1 MDNRGN
7 QNRAFLFLQGPH
19 GPFFAHLAK
28 MLNATGAACFKVGF
42 NRGDQFFWSNVK
54 TYIPF
59 RDTIEEWPDRLE
71 AILTSHDV
79 TDILLYGDTRQIHAE
94 AITTVEGILHRLE
107 TDGLPRPA
115 PFYRVLSKVQGLF
128 ASADPFWR

>member
-42 NRGDQFFWSNVK
+42 NRGDQFFLVQRKDIYPVSRHDRGMAKSNLM
-54 TYIPF
+54 TMIQN
-59 RDTIEEWPDRLE
+59 D
-71 AILTSHDV
+71 
-79 TDILLYGDTRQIHAE
+79 Q
-94 AITTVEGILHRLE
+94 
-107 TDGLPRPA
+107 
-115 PFYRVLSKVQGLF
+115 Q
-128 ASADPFWR
+128 

>member
-42 NRGDQFFWSNVK
+42 NRGDQFFFGPTQKPISR
-54 TYIPF
+54 F
-59 RDTIEEWPDRLE
+59 
-71 AILTSHDV
+71 V
-79 TDILLYGDTRQIHAE
+79 TR
-94 AITTVEGILHRLE
+94 
-107 TDGLPRPA
+107 
-115 PFYRVLSKVQGLF
+115 
-128 ASADPFWR
+128 